1 MYRLG
6 NWFLEVWGD
15 EVVGRGD
22 CYENPRFSHIAIIP
36 IKVGIGNQ
44 NRIDLLKH
52 LL

>member
-22 CYENPRFSHIAIIP
+22 CYENPRFSEGHFIHTSAVLEIKII
-36 IKVGIGNQ
+36 G
-44 NRIDLLKH
+44 
-52 LL
+52 